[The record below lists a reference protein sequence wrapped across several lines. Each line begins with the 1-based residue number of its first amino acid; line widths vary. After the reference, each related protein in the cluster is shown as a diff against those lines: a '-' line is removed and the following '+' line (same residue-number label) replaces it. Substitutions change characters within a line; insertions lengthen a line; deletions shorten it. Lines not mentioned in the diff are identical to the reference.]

1 MSNII
6 HFPIERTRPG
16 VTFKLKALMQQALLD
31 QERALWC
38 AKTPHGDLHVS
49 PEILKDIADPVLKT
63 QFCRAHTQA
72 IKDFSLLGLY
82 AVQSGQWQ
90 RKDLLGPLLDL
101 QRSSEC
107 LFQEENGGLDRIR
120 TDTTAF

>member
-6 HFPIERTRPG
+6 RFPIERTRPG
-16 VTFKLKALMQQALLD
+16 LIFKLKALMEQALLD
-31 QERALWC
+31 QDRALWC
-38 AKTPHGDLHVS
+38 ESKPHEDLQVS
-49 PEILKDIADPVLKT
+49 PEILKDIAEPVLNT
-63 QFCRAHTQA
+63 QFCRAHTQS

-101 QRSSEC
+101 QHKSEC
-107 LFQEENGGLDRIR
+107 LLHEKNGGLDRI
-120 TDTTAF
+120 